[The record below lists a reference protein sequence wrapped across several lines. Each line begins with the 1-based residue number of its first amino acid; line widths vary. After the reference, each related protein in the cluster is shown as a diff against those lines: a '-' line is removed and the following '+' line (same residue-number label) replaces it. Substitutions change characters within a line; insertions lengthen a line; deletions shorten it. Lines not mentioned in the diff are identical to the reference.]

1 MNIAVI
7 IVTVLILVFVLYVV
21 KSVKKFK
28 SQSQVAESDKIIHL
42 DEKNFKTVTEGRISL
57 VDFWAEWCMP
67 CKMMA
72 PILNEVAGEVNNDV
86 KICKVN
92 VESAQPLANRFSVRS
107 IPTLV
112 LLKDGKE
119 INRFVGIKTKEFLL
133 KQISLVNN

>member
-1 MNIAVI
+1 M
-7 IVTVLILVFVLYVV
+7 
-21 KSVKKFK
+21 KSVKKLK
-28 SQSQVAESDKIIHL
+28 SATDVAESEKIIHL
-42 DEKNFKTVTEGRISL
+42 DEKNFKNITKGRLSL

-72 PILNEVAGEVNNDV
+72 PILNDVAHEVNDNV

-92 VESAQPLANRFSVRS
+92 VEEDKHLAGRFSVRS

-119 INRFVGIKTKEFLL
+119 INRFVGIKTKEFIL
-133 KQISLVNN
+133 KQISLASN